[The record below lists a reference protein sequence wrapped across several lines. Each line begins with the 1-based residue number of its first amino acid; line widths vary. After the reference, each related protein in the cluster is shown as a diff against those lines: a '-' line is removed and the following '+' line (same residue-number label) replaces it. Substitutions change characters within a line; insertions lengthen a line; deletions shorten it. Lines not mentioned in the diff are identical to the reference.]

1 MRLWVLILFL
11 LPVVVYG
18 QDYEVERVYS
28 AVDSVVNRGLVRG
41 VDIRPLIEAH
51 VDTIVVRPPES
62 FPEPK
67 SDSVTRVL
75 GLAHYIGHR
84 NRKWVWEIRIAS
96 DLLDDFNVLEY
107 VVAHELG
114 HTFHVK
120 HCCDDIECAE
130 IMSAGVI
137 IKPDT
142 FWYDLQFY
150 GPQAVLFWDKFF
162 LQIVKNNNL
171 KKVK

>member
-1 MRLWVLILFL
+1 MN
-11 LPVVVYG
+11 G
-18 QDYEVERVYS
+18 QNTDTERVYI
-28 AVDSVVNRGLVRG
+28 AVDSVVNRGLSRG

-51 VDTIVVRPPES
+51 VDTIVIRDPS
-62 FPEPK
+62 TFPKPK
-67 SDSVTRVL
+67 SENVSRVL

-114 HTFHVK
+114 HTFHMK
-120 HCCDDIECAE
+120 HCCYDSDCAE
-130 IMSAGVI
+130 IMSAGVVI
-137 IKPDT
+137 TPGS

-150 GPQAVLFWDKFF
+150 GEQSTIFWNNFF
-162 LQIVKNNNL
+162 DSLMKINKL
-171 KKVK
+171 KRVE